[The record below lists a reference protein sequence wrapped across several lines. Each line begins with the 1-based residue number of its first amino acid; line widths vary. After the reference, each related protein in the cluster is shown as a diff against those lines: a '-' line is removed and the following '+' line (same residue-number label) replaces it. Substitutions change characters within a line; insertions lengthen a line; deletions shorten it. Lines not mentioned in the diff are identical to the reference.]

1 VLLVTTIAAV
11 RARREEL
18 ARLGRR
24 LAFVPT
30 MGALHEGHLSLVRL
44 AGEHADEVWA
54 SVFVNLVPIFG
65 VLLSALILSE
75 RLNVS
80 QLAGGILVGVGVG
93 IGTLGGR
100 KERDEA
106 SGRSTG

>member
-1 VLLVTTIAAV
+1 
-11 RARREEL
+11 
-18 ARLGRR
+18 
-24 LAFVPT
+24 
-30 MGALHEGHLSLVRL
+30 
-44 AGEHADEVWA
+44 
-54 SVFVNLVPIFG
+54 